1 MRCNISLTP
10 PDTSLSVCLCACTLP
25 LRRTTPA
32 LCCAARLGW
41 AATVGRHHCRRALR
55 PIASLPSRNK
65 QSACCSVHSV
75 SACIHPDCIELK
87 WMNASRK
94 EGGVTRVLV
103 PRPHS
108 SASQQCASVPSPV
121 HALCA
126 LGLCIILVLVLVLG
140 HCCVLV
146 VRRGARALN

>member
-1 MRCNISLTP
+1 MMRCDISSTP
-10 PDTSLSVCLCACTLP
+10 LSLRLHPAP
-25 LRRTTPA
+25 AAYYGRTV
-32 LCCAARLGW
+32 CCAARLGS

-94 EGGVTRVLV
+94 EGGDESTCTTS
-103 PRPHS
+103 PRPQPP
-108 SASQQCASVPSPV
+108 ASQQCASVPCARLVRPW
-121 HALCA
+121 ALHHSRA
-126 LGLCIILVLVLVLG
+126 RARVLLCTI
-140 HCCVLV
+140 LV
-146 VRRGARALN
+146 VRTTQGGRVH